1 MKTST
6 APFQRHQIVRRI
18 THPATG
24 CMLLLALATS
34 CSTLHIESAKNLAAI
49 GKEST
54 IMSVGNIFVSN
65 DAYLRAMDAEA
76 FFHGYAGSVVPPQ
89 LNSDYQRI
97 QQELSAR
104 KVVFAKLSECYEA
117 FHNLAIFNTT
127 YSVESSINEL
137 GDAVNGYAKI
147 LNKNLLLSATDK
159 NSIASIGGYA
169 TRRVHSRRVAQA
181 SRLIRERLEQLAK
194 LLEEPSFKA
203 QMTSFNQNL
212 TSSRAATL
220 TLLWERGLL
229 DPTPLINELAG
240 DAGLK
245 AGKDAAKIISAAG
258 GTPLKNGLALV
269 VTTRMQRRSELTEL
283 SYDAAVAII
292 HELIARHR
300 ELENGEVLTPTE
312 LRGMITE
319 LQLSTDSLKQ

>member
-34 CSTLHIESAKNLAAI
+34 CSTLHLESAKNLAAI

-76 FFHGYAGSVVPPQ
+76 FFHGYAGTVVPSQ

-97 QQELSAR
+97 QQELCAR

-169 TRRVHSRRVAQA
+169 TRRVHSRRVACA
-181 SRLIRERLEQLAK
+181 SRLIRERLEELAK
-194 LLEEPSFKA
+194 LLEEPSFKTE
-203 QMTSFNQNL
+203 MTTFNQNL
-212 TSSRAATL
+212 TSSRAAAI
-220 TLLWERGLL
+220 TLLWEQGLL

-245 AGKDAAKIISAAG
+245 AGKDAAKIITSLG
-258 GTPLKNGLALV
+258 GTPLKNGLALM
-269 VTTRMQRRSELTEL
+269 VTTRMQRRSGLIEQ
-283 SYDAAVAII
+283 SYDASAAII
-292 HELIARHR
+292 RELIARHR
-300 ELENGEVLTPTE
+300 ELEKGEVLTPIE

-319 LQLSTDSLKQ
+319 LQLSTDSLHQ